1 MKKMDKKD
9 LQFIVIFIVVL
20 ACSFTYLYQSSYAKY
35 RKRVT
40 AGVDLNVANWT
51 IKINNEDVK
60 NKKMLTNKLVPE
72 FEESEY
78 TKANVLAP
86 GSKGYCDIVI
96 DSTNV
101 DVNFQIT
108 LIAKIPTE
116 SAIKDLRVTD
126 YIINPS
132 ETNTNKVAYTE
143 LEEIQI
149 PVVHNT
155 PQTSIRLFIEWDDN
169 PTTQTMDNEADTNAA
184 VDTSS
189 EALIE
194 INTNFTQVNN

>member
-1 MKKMDKKD
+1 MKKIDKKD
-9 LQFIVIFIVVL
+9 LKFIIVFIVVL

-40 AGVDLNVANWT
+40 ADVGLTVAKWT
-51 IKINNEDVK
+51 IKINNEDIK
-60 NKKMLTNKLVPE
+60 NNKQLTNKLIPE

-132 ETNTNKVAYTE
+132 DTNTDKIAYTE
-143 LEEIQI
+143 LDQIQI